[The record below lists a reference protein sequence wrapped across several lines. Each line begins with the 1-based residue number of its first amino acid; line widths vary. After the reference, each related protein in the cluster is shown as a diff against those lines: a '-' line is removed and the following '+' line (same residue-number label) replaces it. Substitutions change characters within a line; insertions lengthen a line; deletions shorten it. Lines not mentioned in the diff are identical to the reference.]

1 MIESLWLVMAA
12 FLLDLA
18 FGDPRWMPHPVRGMG
33 WLAARLEEVLRPSPL
48 PLRLS
53 GTLAALLVV
62 GLSVAAAWA
71 LVAVAGAVHPL
82 AGKAVSVAIMYSC
95 FATRDLAD
103 HALAVL
109 EPLSAGDLEGART
122 RVSWMVGRDTELL
135 DAAGVA
141 LAATESVAENTVDG
155 VTAPIFY
162 ALLLGPLGVVA
173 YKAAS
178 TLDST
183 FGYRN
188 ERYMEFGWA
197 SARFDDLVN
206 VIPARLTVFAI
217 ALAAAVAKLRVFD
230 IFRAVRKGAA
240 LHESP
245 NAGYPESAFAGA
257 LGVMFCG
264 ERSYGGVQEMAPLL
278 GVRRG
283 RCTAL
288 TLRRAIGLMRLT
300 AFFFLGGGV
309 LLSAAIGHFLF
320 Q

>member
-12 FLLDLA
+12 FVLDLLV
-18 FGDPRWMPHPVRGMG
+18 GDPRWMPHPVRGMG
-33 WLAARLEEVLRPSPL
+33 WLAARLEALLRPSPL

-62 GLSVAAAWA
+62 GLSAVAAWA

-109 EPLSAGDLEGART
+109 GPLSAGDLEAART
-122 RVSWMVGRDTELL
+122 RVSWMVGRDTESL

-155 VTAPIFY
+155 VTGPLFY
-162 ALLLGPLGVVA
+162 ALLLGPVGAVA

-178 TLDST
+178 TLDSS

-188 ERYMEFGWA
+188 EKYLEFGWA
-197 SARFDDLVN
+197 SARFDDLLN
-206 VIPARLTVFAI
+206 LLPARLTVPAI
-217 ALAAAVAKLRVFD
+217 AFAALPLKLRFFD
-230 IFRAVRKGAA
+230 IFRAVGQGAR

-245 NAGYPESAFAGA
+245 NAGYPEAAFAGA
-257 LGVMFCG
+257 LGVSFG
-264 ERSYGGVQEMAPLL
+264 GARSYGGVPDQAPVL
-278 GVRRG
+278 GVRKG
-283 RCTAL
+283 ECGAV
-288 TLRRAIGLMRLT
+288 TLRSAVGLMRLT
-300 AFFFLGGGV
+300 AAVFLVAGV
-309 LLSAAIGHFLF
+309 LTAAACSFLP
-320 Q
+320 